1 MGELGPDAIKRC
13 FGLPVAP
20 ALQLPGL
27 AEVLWPRPP
36 RLCDKCPHTDA
47 YIAHQG
53 SHRRWAGDV
62 RVMGDIGC
70 YSLGALEPL
79 RAIHSCLCMGSSI
92 GMAIGAAHAGMTPAL
107 CVIGD
112 GTFTHS
118 GMAPLLDAVRDNTNI
133 KVFIL
138 DNAIVAM
145 TGGQPTQATDEQV
158 VELVAGLGVPRPHIR
173 WWSPPTT
180 RRRRRWPSS
189 AKSWPRGAVGHHR
202 APCLRHLCQGDQDQ
216 GPAPGRHQGCGS

>member
-1 MGELGPDAIKRC
+1 MIGPGAATPTGALPRTGELGPDAIRRC

-27 AEVLWPRPP
+27 SEVLVGRPP

-47 YIAHQG
+47 YLALNEVV
-53 SHRRWAGDV
+53 AGLGDGV

-79 RAIHSCLCMGSSI
+79 GAIQSCLCMGASI

-107 CVIGD
+107 AVIGD

-118 GMAPLLDAVRDNTNI
+118 GMAPLLDAVRENVNV

-138 DNAIVAM
+138 DNAIVA
-145 TGGQPTQATDEQV
+145 TV
-158 VELVAGLGVPRPHIR
+158 LRELGLGQVYFLKDALTIR
-173 WWSPPTT
+173 LLIIAYGVWYAAPSQVAADLLTSPG
-180 RRRRRWPSS
+180 R
-189 AKSWPRGAVGHHR
+189 
-202 APCLRHLCQGDQDQ
+202 
-216 GPAPGRHQGCGS
+216 GPAEGEELIQWMQANEEAWRR